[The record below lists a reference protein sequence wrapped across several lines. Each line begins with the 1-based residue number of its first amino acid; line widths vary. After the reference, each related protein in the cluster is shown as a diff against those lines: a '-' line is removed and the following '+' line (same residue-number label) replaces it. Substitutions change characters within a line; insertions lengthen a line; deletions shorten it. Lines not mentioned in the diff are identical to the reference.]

1 MGEAEEIYIDE
12 KPNAISQQ
20 MLLADDYKHKEKLLV
35 ALLQK
40 STFEKVIIF
49 TNTKLKAS
57 QLDNLLRKVQ
67 DDPSLLL
74 RRKMAIEYQKR
85 RYDQPPA
92 GVVEEW

>member
-1 MGEAEEIYIDE
+1 MPSGAYTE
-12 KPNAISQQ
+12 
-20 MLLADDYKHKEKLLV
+20 
-35 ALLQK
+35 
-40 STFEKVIIF
+40 
-49 TNTKLKAS
+49 
-57 QLDNLLRKVQ
+57 LDNLLRKVQ